1 LEWGGKGYSQYYVFI
16 SRRLGA
22 EVKRVRREALRM
34 FACLKCSG
42 NLLVSSVTH
51 EDANSGEIVEGSLS
65 CENCHTTVP
74 VLRNLARFVP
84 TESYASSFGFQ
95 WNRFDRIQVDRV
107 MNNDLSRDRFYKT
120 TDWPELMEGQR
131 ILEAGCGSG
140 RFTDLA
146 LETRAEVFSFDL
158 SSAVEAAWRN
168 NAGSRRL
175 TVFQASIYEIPLRKE
190 SFDKIFCMGVLQH
203 CPDVRGAFRSLL
215 PFLRPGGEIVIDV
228 YEKKPGFPKLK
239 YIARPFFKPL
249 GTKGTY
255 RLLSWTIPPAFEI
268 KKALYRIPAIGPR
281 LGDMIPIGPISHA
294 PRLNYTD
301 EELKQ
306 VKILS
311 ALDMFSPVYDQ
322 PQTMED
328 VQEWFDHAGL
338 CEVEVKRGYNGINA
352 KGKRPR

>member
-1 LEWGGKGYSQYYVFI
+1 MRRKVLELLACPECGES
-16 SRRLGA
+16 LGI
-22 EVKRVRREALRM
+22 V
-34 FACLKCSG
+34 
-42 NLLVSSVTH
+42 SVTP
-51 EDANSGEIVEGSLS
+51 EDTAAGEITEGSLECAGCQARFPVVRS
-65 CENCHTTVP
+65 VP
-74 VLRNLARFVP
+74 RFVP
-84 TESYASSFGFQ
+84 SESYASSFGFQ
-95 WNRFDRIQVDRV
+95 WNRFDQIQVDRV

-120 TDWPELMEGQR
+120 TNWPERMEGQR

-146 LETRAEVFSFDL
+146 LETGAEVYSFDL

-168 NAGSRRL
+168 NAGSPRL

-190 SFDKIFCMGVLQH
+190 SFDRIFCMGVLQH
-203 CPDVRGAFRSLL
+203 CPDVAGAFRSLL

-249 GTKGTY
+249 GTEGTY
-255 RLLSWTIPPAFEI
+255 RLLSWTIPPAFEV
-268 KKALYRIPAIGPR
+268 KKALCKIPVIGPR
-281 LGDMIPIGPISHA
+281 LGALIPIGPISHA

-301 EELKQ
+301 EELRQ

-322 PQTMED
+322 PQSIAD
-328 VQEWFDHAGL
+328 VQQWFASAGL
-338 CEVEVKRGYNGINA
+338 VEVDVKRGYNGINA
-352 KGKRPR
+352 KGKRPLSRGK